1 MRYVFLAL
9 SLAFFSPSSAK
20 AQQILKREPPM
31 GALRGPSDVV
41 FVDDGRCPRGQ
52 IKRVTGGTFGGT
64 RGSRG
69 SGGASTSR
77 GRDVRAALALN
88 RRP

>member
-1 MRYVFLAL
+1 MRYVVLVAGLAL
-9 SLAFFSPSSAK
+9 LSPGTAN

-41 FVDDGRCPRGQ
+41 FVDDGRCPPGQ
-52 IKRVTGGTFGGT
+52 IKRVTGGTFGAT

-77 GRDVRAALALN
+77 GRTCVP
-88 RRP
+88 RPR